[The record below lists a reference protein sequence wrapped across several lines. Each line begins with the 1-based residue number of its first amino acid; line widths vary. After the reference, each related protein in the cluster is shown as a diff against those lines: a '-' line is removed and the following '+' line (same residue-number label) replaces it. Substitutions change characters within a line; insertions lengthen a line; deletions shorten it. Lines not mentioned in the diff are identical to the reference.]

1 MRIWSVH
8 PKYLDVKGLVA
19 LWREA
24 LLAKHVLEGKTKG
37 YHHHPQLY
45 RFREADKP
53 IERINQYLAAV
64 YNEALLRNYK
74 FDKEKVNWNFEP
86 SIILLTTGQ
95 LNYERKHLLDKLKLR
110 NKEQFD
116 RLIDLKTIEQ
126 HPLFEVVE
134 GDVEKWEI
142 I

>member
-24 LLAKHVLEGKTKG
+24 LLAKQVLEGKTNG